1 MKIFQKTKGRPDKDL
16 ELIDGKEPEKKSS
29 LNDNISSYFGEGYNT
44 EDLNVIFE
52 HAPDAYYLYDLKGY
66 FIDGN
71 LMAEKLSGYKR
82 EELIGKNFF
91 KLRLLSA
98 GGLIKAA
105 KNLLLNARGKPTG
118 PTVFTFNRK
127 DGSKIDLEIRTHP
140 VKIGGRRL
148 VLGIARDIA
157 ARKKIENE
165 IITLNKSLEDKVKQ
179 RTEELNQALEK
190 LRSDIKEKAKMEKAL
205 QESEARF
212 RHIID
217 NASDMIYETDRR
229 GNSTYFNPNAS
240 VIMKISKEELL
251 GRNYL
256 SLIRKDYRKIAKKFY
271 TKQFRN
277 KVSNTYF
284 EFPAIKGDG
293 SEIWLGQN
301 VQPIIVDG
309 KVKGFQAV
317 ARDITQQKVAEFAL
331 AESERRYRSIFE
343 ESRDVIYVT
352 DTDGHFIEIN
362 ESGLELFGYTREEI
376 KKITA
381 RDLYLNPDDRFKFV
395 HDLESNGFV
404 RDYELKLKK
413 RDGTPID
420 CLLSATIRPSADGKV
435 LRYQGIIR
443 DITQHKQSEE
453 ALLQTERRFRE
464 LLENLK
470 MIAILLDLEGN
481 ILFCNDYLLEKTGH
495 KKSDVLGKNWFDIFL
510 PEEIRAN
517 IKKMF
522 LDNVLAGSIP
532 SHFDNEI
539 ITKDGNNLLFSWNN
553 TPLRDSSGKIFGAA
567 SIGSDMTDRINAEEQ
582 LRHAQRM
589 EVIGNLAGGIAHD
602 FNNALTPI
610 LALSQMHFARLE
622 DDDPLKKAL
631 NTINKSATR
640 ATQLTARLMA
650 FGRKQV
656 LEPHVININ
665 TTLLS
670 VGDLLQRSIGDGIS
684 IKMRPSSGLWNV
696 KADPI
701 QVEQVLINLVINAKD
716 AIGDKGTITILTENI
731 TVSSKQIKAGL
742 ALTAGDYVLTSVI
755 DDGPGMTNE
764 IREHI
769 FEPFFTTKD
778 KGHGTGLGLSVVY
791 GIVKQHGGEITCHS
805 VPGKGTTFKIYLP
818 KIDQPVEELK
828 HETIAD
834 KDYHG
839 NEVILLVE
847 DDKEV
852 REVLKLI
859 LKELGYLIVEA
870 SDSAEALKISGKYKD
885 KIHLL
890 LTDLILPGLNGRELS
905 EKLAKKREDMKV
917 LFISGYS
924 DDVIAKHGMID
935 EGLSFLQKPFTASSL
950 GKKIREVLEN

>member
-1 MKIFQKTKGRPDKDL
+1 MKKYQKTKEKTDKDS
-16 ELIDGKEPEKKSS
+16 ELVDKKEPEKKTSPA
-29 LNDNISSYFGEGYNT
+29 NKTISYFKDGYDS

-52 HAPDAYYLYDLKGY
+52 HAPDAYFLYDLEGY

-71 LMAEKLSGYKR
+71 LMAEKLSGYKL
-82 EELIGKNFF
+82 EELIGKSFL
-91 KLRLLSA
+91 KLRLLSPT
-98 GGLIKAA
+98 GIIKAA
-105 KNLLLNARGKPTG
+105 KHFSQNARGKPTG
-118 PTVFTFNRK
+118 PSVFVFNRK

-140 VKIGGRRL
+140 VNIGGSKL

-157 ARKKIENE
+157 ARKKIERE
-165 IITLNKSLEDKVKQ
+165 IITLNKSLEDKVKR
-179 RTEELNQALEK
+179 RTDELNQALDK
-190 LRSDIKEKAKMEKAL
+190 LRKDIKERIKMEKAL
-205 QESEARF
+205 HESEARF

-217 NASDMIYETDRR
+217 NASDMIYETDRK
-229 GNSTYFNPNAS
+229 GNSTYFNPNAC
-240 VIMKISKEELL
+240 VIMKYSEEELL

-256 SLIRKDYRKIAKKFY
+256 SLIRKDYRKIAKDFY
-271 TKQFRN
+271 MKQFRD
-277 KVSNTYF
+277 KVPNTYF

-293 SEIWLGQN
+293 SEIWIGQN
-301 VQPIIVDG
+301 VQPIIEKG
-309 KVKGFQAV
+309 EIRGFQAV
-317 ARDITQQKVAEFAL
+317 ARDITQRKKTELEL

-352 DTDGHFIEIN
+352 DTDGNFLEIN
-362 ESGLELFGYTREEI
+362 QSGLELFGYTREEI
-376 KKITA
+376 KEITA
-381 RDLYLNPDDRFKFV
+381 GDVYTNPDDRLLFV
-395 HDLESNGFV
+395 KELESNGFV

-443 DITQHKQSEE
+443 DITKHKQSEE

-470 MIAILLDLEGN
+470 MIAVLLNLEGN

-495 KKSDVLGKNWFDIFL
+495 EKDDVLGKNWFDIFI
-510 PEEIRAN
+510 PEEIREN
-517 IKKMF
+517 MRKIY
-522 LDNVLAGSIP
+522 LDNVADGSIP
-532 SHFDNEI
+532 SHNENKI
-539 ITKDGNNLLFSWNN
+539 ITKVGSRLLFFWNN

-610 LALSQMHFARLE
+610 LALSQMHLSRLE
-622 DDDPLKKAL
+622 DDNPVKQAL

-640 ATQLTARLMA
+640 ATQLTSRLMA

-656 LEPHVININ
+656 LEPRVININ
-665 TTLLS
+665 NTLLS
-670 VGDLLQRSIGDGIS
+670 LSELLQRSLGVGVS
-684 IKMRPSSGLWNV
+684 VKMKPGSGLWNV

-701 QVEQVLINLVINAKD
+701 QIEQVLVNLVINAKD
-716 AIGDKGTITILTENI
+716 ALGDKGSISIITENRSV
-731 TVSSKQIKAGL
+731 TSKQIKAGL
-742 ALTAGDYVLTSVI
+742 ALTAGDYVLTSVT
-755 DDGPGMTNE
+755 DDGPGMTSE

-769 FEPFFTTKD
+769 FEPFFTTKE

-791 GIVKQHGGEITCHS
+791 GIVKQHSGEITCFS
-805 VPGKGTTFKIYLP
+805 KPGKSTTFKIYLP
-818 KIDQPVEELK
+818 RIDEPVEEIK
-828 HETIAD
+828 DETVVE
-834 KDYHG
+834 KDFRG
-839 NEVILLVE
+839 DEAILLVE
-847 DDKEV
+847 DDREV
-852 REVLKLI
+852 REVLTEI
-859 LKELGYLIVEA
+859 LKELGYLVLQA
-870 SDSAEALKISGKYKD
+870 SGGAEATKISANFKNN
-885 KIHLL
+885 IHLL

-905 EKLAKKREDMKV
+905 ERLSKKRNDMKV

-935 EGLSFLQKPFTASSL
+935 EGLSYLQKPFTASSL
-950 GKKIREVLEN
+950 GKKIREVLRN